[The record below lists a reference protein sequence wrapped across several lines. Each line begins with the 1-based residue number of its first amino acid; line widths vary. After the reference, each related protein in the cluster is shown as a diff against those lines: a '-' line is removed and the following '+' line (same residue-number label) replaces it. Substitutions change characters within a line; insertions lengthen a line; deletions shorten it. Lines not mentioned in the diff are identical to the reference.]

1 MKVDEHEQRNALFR
15 KNCLLRRPALFLS
28 GGGEWVRRLH
38 TALVFTYF
46 MRLHLICNFKTRGE
60 KILISYRGFCINSHT
75 KRSNSS
81 KLVTKLYKPVEWTM
95 HQLYSFTNLFVN
107 YIIYLTKCWTSKKI
121 VGESSEAN
129 IVCCLEIGWGC
140 GLWNRVW

>member
-15 KNCLLRRPALFLS
+15 KNCLLRRPRCSWARE
-28 GGGEWVRRLH
+28 GEWVRRLH

-46 MRLHLICNFKTRGE
+46 MRLHLICSFKTRGE
-60 KILISYRGFCINSHT
+60 KILISHRGFCINSQT

-81 KLVTKLYKPVEWTM
+81 KLVTILYKPVAWTM
-95 HQLYSFTNLFVN
+95 HQLYSFTNLY

-129 IVCCLEIGWGC
+129 IVCCLEIGRGC